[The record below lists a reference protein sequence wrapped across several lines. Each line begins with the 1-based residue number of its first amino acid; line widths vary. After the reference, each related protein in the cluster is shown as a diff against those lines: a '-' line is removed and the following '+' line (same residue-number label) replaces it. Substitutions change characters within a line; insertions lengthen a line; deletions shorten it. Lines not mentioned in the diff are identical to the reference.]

1 MLKHWRY
8 IFCYVESIYDVTES
22 QIISL
27 LTLDNNK
34 KYYVSYYYII
44 IIFGPRYIGPKYFK
58 KKKMYQEFLGGI
70 IGENTF
76 INHCCGL
83 DNVYHVLS

>member
-34 KYYVSYYYII
+34 KYYVMNQLLLYYNYFWASVHWAQ
-44 IIFGPRYIGPKYFK
+44 IF
-58 KKKMYQEFLGGI
+58 
-70 IGENTF
+70 
-76 INHCCGL
+76 
-83 DNVYHVLS
+83 